1 LSDIRIIAGR
11 WGRRRLKV
19 PRVRSVR
26 PTPERAREA
35 WLNVLAAK
43 LDDARV
49 LDLFAGSGALG
60 LEALSRGA
68 RHATF
73 VEKDRRVI
81 DSLRGNIATL
91 EAGDACT
98 VVCADVFSYLEG
110 IGRDDYDVALADP
123 PYGRGLAARLIARYV
138 SVPFSRVFSVEYER
152 GARVDL
158 PSSASER
165 RYGDT
170 VIAFI
175 VASELE
181 ENVT

>member
-1 LSDIRIIAGR
+1 MSEIRIVAGR

-35 WLNVLAAK
+35 WLNMLAS
-43 LDDARV
+43 DVEGVRV

-68 RHATF
+68 VHATF

-81 DSLRGNIATL
+81 DCLRGNIARL
-91 EAGDACT
+91 GASEACT
-98 VVCADVFSYLEG
+98 VVCADAFTYLDSDSREE
-110 IGRDDYDVALADP
+110 YDIALADP
-123 PYGRGLAARLIARYV
+123 PYGRRLADRLVKRYV
-138 SVPFSRVFSVEYER
+138 RAPFSRLLCVEYER
-152 GARVDL
+152 SEPVKLPPGAGV
-158 PSSASER
+158 R

-170 VIAFI
+170 AIAFI
-175 VASELE
+175 VASDLE
-181 ENVT
+181 EIKK

>member
-1 LSDIRIIAGR
+1 MSEIRIIAGR

-35 WLNVLAAK
+35 WLNVLAAE
-43 LDDARV
+43 LEGARV

-68 RHATF
+68 AHATF
-73 VEKDRRVI
+73 VERERRVI
-81 DSLRGNIATL
+81 DCLRGNIAAL
-91 EAGDACT
+91 GAGDACT
-98 VVCADVFSYLEG
+98 AVCADVFSYLDGVGSEY
-110 IGRDDYDVALADP
+110 YDIAFADP
-123 PYGRGLAARLIARYV
+123 PYARGLADRLVQRYARR
-138 SVPFSRVFSVEYER
+138 PFSRLLCVEYER
-152 GARVDL
+152 GERIEL
-158 PSSASER
+158 PSSARER

-175 VASELE
+175 VARDAE
-181 ENVT
+181 ETDT

>member
-1 LSDIRIIAGR
+1 M
-11 WGRRRLKV
+11 KV

-43 LDDARV
+43 VEDARV

-68 RHATF
+68 AHVTF

-81 DSLRGNIATL
+81 DCLRGNIAAL
-91 EAGDACT
+91 GAGDACT
-98 VVCADVFSYLEG
+98 VVCADVFSYLDGVGSE
-110 IGRDDYDVALADP
+110 DYDIALADP
-123 PYGRGLAARLIARYV
+123 PYASGLADRLVKRYARA
-138 SVPFSRVFSVEYER
+138 PFSRLFCVEYER
-152 GARVDL
+152 GERIEL
-158 PSSASER
+158 PSSAKER

-175 VASELE
+175 VARDLE
-181 ENVT
+181 ENDT